1 VSDRPAIL
9 VVRFGALGDV
19 VLTTPLLRAMHDAYP
34 AARLTVVTKAAWG
47 PLLTGNPHVTN
58 VEALAP
64 GESLRTL
71 ARRLRATAWD
81 YRLDLHGSL
90 RSRALRR
97 MVGGSW
103 QGWRKPRL
111 RRALRV
117 WAGVR
122 AGRAVPPVAEQ
133 YFAAARAL
141 GIARDAGPPEVHPT
155 PDDEARADESVLPR
169 RFVALAPGAA
179 HATKR
184 WPLPHWDRLAGLLAD
199 RGIPTVAVGSGDDP
213 APAAARMEVRGI
225 GLGATAAVLRR
236 ATLAVTNDSGLM
248 HLATA
253 VGTPVV
259 ALFGPT
265 VPDLGYGPHR
275 PDAVV
280 LERALSCRPCSV
292 YGRAHCPLRHHRC
305 MIDLM
310 PETVADTVEA
320 QLR

>member
-1 VSDRPAIL
+1 VSGRPSIL

-19 VLTTPLLRAMHDAYP
+19 VLATPLLRAIHAAYP
-34 AARLTVVTKAAWG
+34 AARVTVVTKAAWA
-47 PLLTGNPHVTN
+47 PLLTGHPCVAH

-64 GESLRTL
+64 GEFLRVL
-71 ARRLRATAWD
+71 AARLRATAWD

-90 RSRALRR
+90 RSRALRQL
-97 MVGGSW
+97 VGGTW
-103 QGWRKPRL
+103 QGWRKPRV

-133 YFAAARAL
+133 YFAAARVL
-141 GIARDAGPPEVHPT
+141 GIGLDAGPPEIHPT
-155 PDDEARADESVLPR
+155 PTDEARADELALPS

-184 WPLPHWDRLAGLLAD
+184 WPLTHWDQLAAVLAH
-199 RGIPTVAVGSGDDP
+199 RGIPTVAVGGPDDP
-213 APAAARMEVRGI
+213 CPAAARMDARGI
-225 GLGATAAVLRR
+225 GLGPTAAVLRR
-236 ATLAVTNDSGLM
+236 AALAVANDSGLM

-253 VGTPVV
+253 VGTSVV

-275 PDAVV
+275 SDAVV
-280 LERALSCRPCSV
+280 LARALPCRPCSV
-292 YGRAHCPLRHHRC
+292 YGGAHCPLRHHRC

-310 PETVADTVEA
+310 PETVAATVEA
-320 QLR
+320 RLG